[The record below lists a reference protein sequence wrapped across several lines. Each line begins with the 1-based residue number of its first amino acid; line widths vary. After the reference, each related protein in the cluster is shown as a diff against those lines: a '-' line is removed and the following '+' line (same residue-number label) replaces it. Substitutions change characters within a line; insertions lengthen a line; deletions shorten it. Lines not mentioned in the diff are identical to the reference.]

1 MNKSEI
7 GLNAGKVWQL
17 LSDYTRW
24 SYGSL
29 KRKSGLKDK
38 ELGAALGWLARED
51 KIEIHQE
58 EDELYVSL
66 GVNVSLHILFN
77 EQKQKD
83 YEKFCF
89 RQ

>member
-1 MNKSEI
+1 MEI

-17 LSDYTRW
+17 LSNNDKW

-51 KIEIHQE
+51 KIEFEQQ
-58 EDELYVSL
+58 EDERRIES
-66 GVNVSLHILFN
+66 N
-77 EQKQKD
+77 EAVVV
-83 YEKFCF
+83 
-89 RQ
+89 RIHP